1 MRMRLDIK
9 KIFKI
14 RMNKYVCT
22 YELFSIF
29 AGDGYGPKNQNRF
42 IAKKRKHNH
51 KKEIEQY

>member
-1 MRMRLDIK
+1 MK
-9 KIFKI
+9 
-14 RMNKYVCT
+14 VCT

>member
-14 RMNKYVCT
+14 RMTKYVHMK
-22 YELFSIF
+22 FSIF